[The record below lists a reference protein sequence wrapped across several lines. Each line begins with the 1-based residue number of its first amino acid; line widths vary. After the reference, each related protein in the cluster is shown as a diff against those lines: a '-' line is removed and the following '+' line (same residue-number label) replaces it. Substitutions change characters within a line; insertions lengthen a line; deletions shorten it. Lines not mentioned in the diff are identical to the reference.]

1 MQHRLSMSFWICAVA
16 LGLIG
21 LSLNVYAATPD
32 GDQNWPQWRGPAF
45 NGVAPSGDP
54 PTVWSESKN
63 LRWKVKLPG
72 QGTST
77 PIIWNNLIFVTAA
90 IPTNQKAPAAVE
102 PAEPKPNIPA
112 GMAGMMSGT
121 PDVVYQFLLFCIDR
135 QTGKTLWQK
144 VCRETVPHEG
154 HHRDHGYASY
164 SPVTD
169 GKRVYA
175 YFGSRGLHCF
185 DLEGNLKWQKDLGRM
200 KIKMTF
206 GEGSSPA
213 LYDNTVIVNWDN
225 EGDSF
230 IVAFDKET
238 GVELWR
244 QKRDET
250 TSWATPLVVQ
260 NVGKLQVVTSAS
272 KKIRSYDFATGQQLW
287 ECTGMSANV
296 IPSPVAANGIV
307 YCLSGFRGN
316 CLLAIRLGGKGDLT
330 GSGAIAFSLKK
341 NTPYVPS
348 PLLYD
353 NRLYFFSGNAPT
365 LTCLNATSGE
375 AFYSAQQV
383 DGLEGVYASPVGA
396 GGRVY
401 LVGRNGTTAVIKNA
415 DKFEVLSVNRLNDH
429 IDASPAIAGKDLI
442 LRGQQSL
449 YCIGEQ

>member
-21 LSLNVYAATPD
+21 LSVNVYAAAPD
-32 GDQNWPQWRGPAF
+32 GEQNWPQWRGPAF
-45 NGVAPSGDP
+45 NGVAPTGDP

-77 PIIWNNLIFVTAA
+77 PIIWNNFVFVTAA
-90 IPTNQKAPAAVE
+90 IPTNQKSPAAVE
-102 PAEPKPNIPA
+102 PTEPKPSIPA
-112 GMAGMMSGT
+112 GMAGMMSGA
-121 PDVVYQFLLFCIDR
+121 PDVVYQFVLSCLDR

-144 VCRETVPHEG
+144 ICREAVPHEG
-154 HHRDHGYASY
+154 HHRDHGFASY

-169 GKRVYA
+169 GKHVYA

-213 LYDNTVIVNWDN
+213 LYDNTIIVNWDN
-225 EGDSF
+225 EADSF
-230 IVAFDKET
+230 IAAFDKET
-238 GVELWR
+238 GAELWR

-250 TSWATPLVVQ
+250 TSWATPLVVPNAGQ
-260 NVGKLQVVTSAS
+260 LQVVTSAS
-272 KKIRSYDFATGQQLW
+272 KKIRSYDFATGQPLW
-287 ECTGMSANV
+287 ECTGMTANV
-296 IPSPVAANGIV
+296 IPSPVSANGLV

-316 CLLAIRLGGKGDLT
+316 ALLAIRLGGKGDLT
-330 GSGAIAFSLKK
+330 NTDAIAFSLKK

-353 NRLYFFSGNAPT
+353 NRLYFFSGNAAT
-365 LTCLNATSGE
+365 LTCLNAASGE
-375 AFYSAQQV
+375 ALYSAQQV

-396 GGRVY
+396 AGRVY
-401 LVGRNGTTAVIKNA
+401 LIGRNGATAVIKNT

-429 IDASPAIAGKDLI
+429 IDASPAIAGKDLF

-449 YCIGEQ
+449 YCISE